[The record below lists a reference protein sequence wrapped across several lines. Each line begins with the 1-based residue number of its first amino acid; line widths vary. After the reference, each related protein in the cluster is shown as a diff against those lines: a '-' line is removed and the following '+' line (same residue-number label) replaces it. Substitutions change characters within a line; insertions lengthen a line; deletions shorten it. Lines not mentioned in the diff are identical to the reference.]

1 MGIADVFSRRS
12 DGSSEAATPVP
23 PPVRPSVAEQVAT
36 LSRLGLEPV
45 GVTVADLTDD
55 REATLLIKKHPYVA
69 TMHGMARDQEGNL
82 THHPK
87 VTTVDLEHVIGPDSY
102 PDLVRKLAG
111 AAGTLGMLSDV
122 TGSVDRARG
131 RWTLRFTFGGLT
143 REIHPLLDHDR
154 ADADVLPEIYQA
166 VAGPDQRPAKVRH
179 GQTVTVAYV
188 PSQHR
193 AELQRILDRW
203 AMQA

>member
-1 MGIADVFSRRS
+1 MGIADVFNRRS
-12 DGSSEAATPVP
+12 DGSSEGPTPVP

-36 LSRLGLEPV
+36 LTRLGLEPD
-45 GVTVADLTDD
+45 GVSAADLAADQ
-55 REATLLIKKHPYVA
+55 EAAVLIKRHPYVA
-69 TMHGMARDQEGNL
+69 AMHGLARDADGGF
-82 THHPK
+82 THHPRV
-87 VTTVDLEHVIGPDSY
+87 VTADLEHVVGPDSY
-102 PDLVRKLAG
+102 PNLVRKLAD
-111 AAGTLGMLSDV
+111 AAGTSGMLGEV
-122 TGSVDRARG
+122 TGSRDEARG
-131 RWTLRFTFGGLT
+131 RWTLRFTFDGLT

-154 ADADVLPEIYQA
+154 ADADVLTEIFEA

-188 PSQHR
+188 PSRHR